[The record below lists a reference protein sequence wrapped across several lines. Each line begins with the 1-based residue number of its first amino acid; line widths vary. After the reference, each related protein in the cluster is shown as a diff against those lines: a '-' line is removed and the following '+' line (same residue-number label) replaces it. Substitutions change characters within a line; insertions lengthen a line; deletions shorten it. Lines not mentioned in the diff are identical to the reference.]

1 MELWGWVVAYVVG
14 FSLLQVLIYRYLR
27 DRDDAGT
34 NATSGERSLE
44 RTAPP
49 REHPNTDRG
58 PAVGESSHGIDSP
71 DAPGNADRGDGH
83 RDRVRAASTSGR
95 HCPRCGTL
103 NDVDPGFTYC
113 RECVRPL
120 G

>member
-1 MELWGWVVAYVVG
+1 MNLWGWVIAYVVG

-27 DRDDAGT
+27 GRGDTGT
-34 NATSGERSLE
+34 SSSSSEHSFE

-49 REHPNTDRG
+49 REHRG
-58 PAVGESSHGIDSP
+58 AEGGVTVGEQSHRSEPLYTVGEPSTRTPSP
-71 DAPGNADRGDGH
+71 
-83 RDRVRAASTSGR
+83 SGR

-103 NDVDPGFTYC
+103 NELDSTFTYC

>member
-1 MELWGWVVAYVVG
+1 MDLWGWVIAYVVG

-27 DRDDAGT
+27 ERE
-34 NATSGERSLE
+34 TSGSVERASEGSIE

-49 REHPNTDRG
+49 QESWNTDGRRSFG
-58 PAVGESSHGIDSP
+58 EPPYSTDPYVSGEAYEGDAAVGE
-71 DAPGNADRGDGH
+71 
-83 RDRVRAASTSGR
+83 GR
-95 HCPRCGTL
+95 HCPRCGAL
-103 NDVDPGFTYC
+103 NEPDPAYTYC

>member
-1 MELWGWVVAYVVG
+1 MNLWGWVIAYVVG
-14 FSLLQVLIYRYLR
+14 FSLLQVLIYRYLKGR
-27 DRDDAGT
+27 GDGGAGT
-34 NATSGERSLE
+34 ASGDRAIE

-49 REHPNTDRG
+49 RERWNNEGRSAISDLPQGAD
-58 PAVGESSHGIDSP
+58 PLYASSEVSS
-71 DAPGNADRGDGH
+71 DA
-83 RDRVRAASTSGR
+83 AATPRGR

-103 NDVDPGFTYC
+103 NEPDPTFTYC